1 MSAFTTEQIMFT
13 LAWIAYAGDLQAA
26 GPTSNARAL
35 RGEVLAWLA
44 ATDPVKGQWDLVWG
58 PASCRFDGAVFDDG
72 MVYVVR
78 ERRAPHEPPHFTIAI
93 RGTNPISLS
102 TWLLTNFTV
111 ATTAS
116 WPYGAPPAPL
126 QPMISTGTHLALS
139 RLESLVPVQGMPGE
153 GLRLVDFLRE
163 EVANHRGAVVTLTGH
178 SLGGLLAST
187 LALALLDQRLAWD
200 DAQQVS
206 IEVYSFAAPI
216 AGNSD
221 FADYTNR
228 RLGRALHRIWNT
240 HDVVPR
246 AWDPTLLED
255 LGAYYPKAPWWWL
268 GFEFFRQATGLA
280 LAGRSYVHPAGA
292 GTPRPGKAMRVL
304 VPDFFV
310 ETIYQHGQ
318 AYIEQLELDHW
329 LNQLDVIWLCK
340 HAEQRIEEHAREVE
354 AARSSRRNP

>member
-1 MSAFTTEQIMFT
+1 MPAFTTEQIMFT

-26 GPTSNARAL
+26 GPISNAKAL
-35 RGEVLAWLA
+35 RREVLARLA

-78 ERRAPHEPPHFTIAI
+78 ERRAPHLPPHFTLAI

-102 TWLLTNFTV
+102 TWLLMNFKV

-116 WPYGAPPAPL
+116 WPYGAPAPL

-139 RLESLVPVQGMPGE
+139 RLESLVPSEDMQGE

-163 EVANHRGAVVTLTGH
+163 EAANHPGAVVTLTGH

-200 DAQQVS
+200 DAEQVS
-206 IEVYSFAAPI
+206 IEVYSFAAPM
-216 AGNSD
+216 AGNHD

-228 RLGRALHRIWNT
+228 RLGTALHRIWNT

-246 AWDPTLLED
+246 VWDTTLLED
-255 LGAYYPKAPWWWL
+255 LSAYYQKAPWWWL
-268 GFEFFRQATGLA
+268 GFQFFLEITRCA
-280 LAGRSYVHPAGA
+280 LEGQSYVHPAGE
-292 GTPRPGKAMRVL
+292 GTPRLGKGMQVL

-318 AYIEQLELDHW
+318 AYIEQLELDGW
-329 LNQLDVIWLCK
+329 LDQSDVILLRK
-340 HAEQRIEEHAREVE
+340 HAEQRIEEHAGEVE
-354 AARSSRRNP
+354 AAHLSR